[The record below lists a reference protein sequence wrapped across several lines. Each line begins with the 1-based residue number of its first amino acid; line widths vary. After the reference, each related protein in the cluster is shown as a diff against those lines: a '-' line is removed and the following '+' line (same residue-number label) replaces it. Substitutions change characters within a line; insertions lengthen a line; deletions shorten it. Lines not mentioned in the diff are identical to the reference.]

1 MELIKGP
8 EKKTPLISSEYE
20 QLLTHCM
27 EKMNSFI
34 EECMDEDAFDDLK
47 SDFVDE
53 ILNLTK

>member
-1 MELIKGP
+1 
-8 EKKTPLISSEYE
+8 
-20 QLLTHCM
+20 M

-53 ILNLTK
+53 ILNLTKEWE